1 MVNLTKMGDIRI
13 TQVSITVEVKNIT
26 NFIKKTLQ

>member
-1 MVNLTKMGDIRI
+1 MINLTKMGDIRI
-13 TQVSITVEVKNIT
+13 TQVSITVEVNNIT